1 MPKHTHNRWSAS
13 SSHAKTARYILN
25 AFQTRVRTVKL
36 AAGVDKRRSA
46 VTRNFR
52 VILHRHALSVSCFSY
67 RTKVMRCAHDEHTP
81 ADDRRLSSLPMLI
94 RDLSSF
100 AAQPAI
106 SSFDG
111 AESQCC
117 SKRHHFSRALLQ
129 VRRPRLSQ
137 PPAARTAPKC
147 RNIMHYRAIPP
158 LLFDELS
165 LGFCPKPIVS
175 TKTPCS
181 HRKGTCVCV
190 ECSFARARSCV
201 NAGARVCLIM
211 CG

>member
-1 MPKHTHNRWSAS
+1 M
-13 SSHAKTARYILN
+13 
-25 AFQTRVRTVKL
+25 
-36 AAGVDKRRSA
+36 AAGVDKRPSA

-137 PPAARTAPKC
+137 PPAARKAPKC
-147 RNIMHYRAIPP
+147 RNIMHYRAISPP
-158 LLFDELS
+158 SNFRTESGFLS
-165 LGFCPKPIVS
+165 QA
-175 TKTPCS
+175 
-181 HRKGTCVCV
+181 H
-190 ECSFARARSCV
+190 SFHKDTLQSSQMHV
-201 NAGARVCLIM
+201 RVCRVFM
-211 CG
+211 CACEIVRECGSARLSEYVCG